1 MKTRLMYVLV
11 ILVMVVTIGVG
22 VWMMLSPTQMEPIKR
37 YVATPLEEVN
47 PPEIT
52 GTPGITGSAKK
63 ITPEEFALEAK
74 ETFLAQMEFVGVDT
88 ENDPYWKALYAAV
101 NSPEYLEYQKKQ
113 NARIGTDLDLWWN
126 FLESKG
132 LSSGRM
138 AQEERFREHFP
149 TGEYTDYEPEMRK
162 RLAELFLETGLSLT
176 ASYDE
181 QSVRQTIGVLSQ
193 FRSEADANSVW
204 MRGYFN
210 GYVGDLE
217 WAQEVRENAA
227 RIVTDADSVD
237 TVPVFTESDPVPEPM
252 PTKVAEENSSSEPE
266 PLLLSEETSTTDEGL
281 KQASATVEEI
291 EAELLKT
298 LFPDEGELRT
308 ALSIENVL
316 REQFSPQRFNTAVQT
331 LSQYG
336 PQEGLRRLKES
347 DPEIAVY
354 VERLIQRNKETG
366 K

>member
-1 MKTRLMYVLV
+1 MKTKLVYVLV
-11 ILVMVVTIGVG
+11 ILVMVLSIGVG
-22 VWMMLSPTQMEPIKR
+22 VWVMLAPRQLEPIKK
-37 YVATPLEEVN
+37 YVATSLKDDN
-47 PPEIT
+47 LTEIT
-52 GTPGITGSAKK
+52 ETTETSASAKEF
-63 ITPEEFALEAK
+63 TPEERALEAK

-88 ENDPYWKALYAAV
+88 ENDPYWRALYAAV
-101 NSPEYLEYQKKQ
+101 NSAEYLEYQKKQ
-113 NARIGTDLDLWWN
+113 NARVGTDLDLWWS

-149 TGEYTDYEPEMRK
+149 TGEYAKYEPDMRK
-162 RLAELFLETGLSLT
+162 RLAELFLETDLLPT
-176 ASYDE
+176 TTNDE
-181 QSVRQTIGVLSQ
+181 ENVRQTIGVLSQ
-193 FRSEADANSVW
+193 FRSEAEANSVW

-227 RIVTDADSVD
+227 SIVTDADSVD
-237 TVPVFTESDPVPEPM
+237 AVPVFTESAPVAEPT
-252 PTKVAEENSSSEPE
+252 PAKVAEENLGSEPE
-266 PLLLSEETSTTDEGL
+266 PLLFSEETPTSEGL
-281 KQASATVEEI
+281 KQVPSTVEEI

-298 LFPDEGELRT
+298 LFPDERELPT
-308 ALSIENVL
+308 ESSIENVV
-316 REQFSPQRFNTAVQT
+316 REQFSPQRFNAAVRT

-336 PQEGLRRLKES
+336 PQEGLRRLKAS
-347 DPEIAVY
+347 DPEIAIY